1 MPSLTCRMRL
11 LDRYLLRELLMPFSL
26 CLSGFVILY
35 TMVDWAFNRDDF
47 QEHSLRAGDIFEY
60 YAVKMPGFLVL
71 LLPIALLLAL
81 LYTLSHHA
89 RYNEITAI
97 RAAGVNIWR
106 LALPYFAVG
115 LTATAAV
122 FLMSEFLTSQSDERG
137 EQIMH
142 RHETQKNVL
151 NKNLIQNFGFTNAR
165 DNRKWRA
172 GTYNVTTGEMT
183 DITIIWTA
191 KDQSERWLYAERGR
205 ATNPGWIFSNVREY
219 YKAPGTNSQ
228 LVPTI
233 LTNTLVMRE
242 FNETREALQS
252 EVKVS
257 ERLKRLQRGKISRAE
272 IPISEIVEYLRF
284 HPNMVP
290 GDRSWLYTVLHGRL
304 ASPWK
309 CIVVV
314 LIALPF
320 GAASGRR
327 NVFVGVASSIFI
339 CLAFHFTSE
348 FSLALG
354 SGGYIQPWIG
364 GWLPNIV
371 FGLAGLWMTA
381 RVR

>member
-1 MPSLTCRMRL
+1 MRL

-26 CLSGFVILY
+26 CLSGFIILY

-47 QEHSLRAGDIFEY
+47 QEHALRAGDIFEY

-97 RAAGVNIWR
+97 RAAGVSIWR
-106 LALPYFAVG
+106 LALPYMIVG
-115 LTATAAV
+115 LTATASIFA
-122 FLMSEFLTSQSDERG
+122 MNEFLVSKSEERADR
-137 EQIMH
+137 IMS
-142 RHETQKNVL
+142 RYQTQKNVPDRT
-151 NKNLIQNFGFTNAR
+151 LIQNFGFTNAR

-172 GTYNVTTGEMT
+172 GTYNLNTSEMT

-191 KDQSERWLYAERGR
+191 KDKSERWLYAERGR
-205 ATNPGWIFSNVREY
+205 PVEPGWVFSNVREY
-219 YKAPGTNSQ
+219 YKSPATNSQ

-233 LTNTLVMRE
+233 LTNTLAMPE
-242 FNETREALQS
+242 FSETRESLQS
-252 EVKVS
+252 EVKIS
-257 ERLKRLQRGKISRAE
+257 ERLRKLQKGKISRGE
-272 IPISEIVEYLRF
+272 IPIREILEYLRF

-290 GDRSWLYTVLHGRL
+290 GDRSWLHTVLHGRL

-354 SGGYIQPWIG
+354 SGGYIEPWIG
-364 GWLPNIV
+364 GWLPNIA
-371 FGLAGLWMTA
+371 FGIAGLWMTA